1 MKTKILVVVM
11 IFMVIATLTV
21 AAQNPVKILINGV
34 ELETD
39 VAPVIQDGRVLV
51 PIRAISEKFGA
62 DVSWDPDN
70 YVVHINTSDNKDDYK
85 GEIEFEDG
93 FYRPE
98 QRNLPKEITEWINL
112 SLEVPAVQ
120 EKYHNGYRYVL
131 ITEGM
136 KPTGGYGVEIK
147 EVIEHKDKLELKVN
161 SFAPGKEDMV
171 TQALTYPYELII
183 VEESNLPVSFTDIN
197 DLNRYF
203 MNLIRMEEIDRPI
216 VAGSEWIKIF
226 TPEPNME
233 VEGTFSLT
241 GIASV
246 FEGTVSYELLTEEG
260 EVVYRD
266 YTTAAMGDWAFFEEE
281 VPIPKDVEDDELI
294 LQLYSES
301 MKDGSKMFVVEIP
314 LILGNAS
321 ADESGQSK
329 DWKPTTHET
338 VNDFAG
344 VTMTVKE
351 ETVTLTGMT
360 VEFENNSDSQCTYG
374 EYYLLEKKINDIW
387 YQVPVAIDGNYG
399 FTSIGYDLDSG
410 ESRELKI
417 DWDWLYGSLDT
428 GEYRVVKDI
437 LKYNEPGIYDK
448 YYLAA
453 EFTI

>member
-1 MKTKILVVVM
+1 
-11 IFMVIATLTV
+11 
-21 AAQNPVKILINGV
+21 
-34 ELETD
+34 
-39 VAPVIQDGRVLV
+39 
-51 PIRAISEKFGA
+51 
-62 DVSWDPDN
+62 
-70 YVVHINTSDNKDDYK
+70 
-85 GEIEFEDG
+85 
-93 FYRPE
+93 
-98 QRNLPKEITEWINL
+98 
-112 SLEVPAVQ
+112 
-120 EKYHNGYRYVL
+120 
-131 ITEGM
+131 
-136 KPTGGYGVEIK
+136 
-147 EVIEHKDKLELKVN
+147 
-161 SFAPGKEDMV
+161 
-171 TQALTYPYELII
+171 
-183 VEESNLPVSFTDIN
+183 
-197 DLNRYF
+197 
-203 MNLIRMEEIDRPI
+203 MEEIDRPI
-216 VAGSEWIKIF
+216 VTGSEWIKIF